1 MLYRIPEK
9 LARSTS
15 ALSITML
22 NVSPVSVKFL
32 RAMPTRQ
39 YQAPEAGGAQVAASV
54 AAAPQGQAGRR
65 TRVLAGREARRAGA
79 AHLMSTAMRWSGL
92 STRAPAWT
100 W

>member
-39 YQAPEAGGAQVAASV
+39 YQAPEAGGALVGPVWRQR
-54 AAAPQGQAGRR
+54 PRGRQAGAHGCWLGAKRGVRGPR
-65 TRVLAGREARRAGA
+65 T
-79 AHLMSTAMRWSGL
+79 
-92 STRAPAWT
+92 
-100 W
+100 